1 MNRERYAMRDKRASG
16 NGRPTWRDGG
26 HLIELRDVVKVYEI
40 GEGGYTA
47 LDDVSMTVEGSELL
61 GIIGKSGSGKSTLLN
76 MITGIDH
83 PTSGEVLVEGT
94 AVHTMSEGDLAP
106 WRGKTMGIV
115 FQFFQLLPTLSV
127 ADNVMLPMDFCDTY
141 PRRER
146 RGKAVDLLGQLE
158 VAEQADKLPSSL
170 SGGQQQR
177 VAIARALANDPP
189 IIVAD
194 EPTGNLDSHTAEA
207 VFEYFERLVREEG
220 KTVIIVTHDPDLAR
234 RMGRTVTISDG
245 RIVHGG
251 PGTAGP
257 EGS

>member
-1 MNRERYAMRDKRASG
+1 MRDKNDGG
-16 NGRPTWRDGG
+16 NGKPAWRDVD
-26 HLIELRDVVKVYEI
+26 HLIELHDVVKVYEF

-47 LDDVSMTVEGSELL
+47 LSNVSMIVDGGELL

-83 PTSGEVLVEGT
+83 PTSGEVLVEDA
-94 AVHTMSEGDLAP
+94 AVHAMSEGQLAP
-106 WRGKTMGIV
+106 WRGKTLGIV

-146 RGKAVDLLGQLE
+146 RGRALGLLEQLE
-158 VAEQADKLPSSL
+158 VAEHADKLPSSL

-189 IIVAD
+189 ILVAD
-194 EPTGNLDSHTAEA
+194 EPTGNLDSLTAEA
-207 VFEYFERLVREEG
+207 VFLYFERLVSEEG

-245 RIVHGG
+245 RITGG
-251 PGTAGP
+251 EPPPTGA
-257 EGS
+257 EG